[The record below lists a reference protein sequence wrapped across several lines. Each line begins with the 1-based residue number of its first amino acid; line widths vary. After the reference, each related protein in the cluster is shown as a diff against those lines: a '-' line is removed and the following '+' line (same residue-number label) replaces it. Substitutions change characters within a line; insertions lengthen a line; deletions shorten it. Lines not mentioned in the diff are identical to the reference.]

1 MLVVDTAALDQQCSG
16 YSPSEIYWIYNGLD
30 CCVTLEVFETTF
42 PQLDDVT
49 GPIYR
54 HDMEMAGPVIEMS
67 LEGLPVDLSRRR
79 EVKHHYSTVLS
90 QLEMKW
96 ARLCHEGLG
105 IPLARTKRKGRPP
118 VPISIS
124 SPKDVQFLFHDVLK
138 VPEKKKRRKTTGAM
152 SATTDRDTL
161 EGFRNYYFAEPFVNM
176 ILAQRDQMK
185 SIGFLNS
192 RLDPDNHLRCSFNIA
207 GTDTGRL
214 SSQFSDDGTGTNLQ
228 NITGKLKDIF
238 VAPPGWMFFDID
250 LEQGDSRGVGAIAWN
265 MFVESHGEEWA
276 GKYLDACES
285 GDLHTTV
292 CKMAWQDLAWGDD
305 PAGWKAVAEQIAYR
319 DLTYRDLSKKLGH
332 GCLTSDHEVLTP
344 TGWVSIT
351 ESPLQI
357 MQWSEQGSSFA
368 TVSNWIHKPYTGELQ
383 LFEGNSIS
391 ALMTHD
397 HRVPYKADQRTTGI
411 KERPASMG
419 PQAFMPLGSGW
430 LGGDEVVPA
439 RLIAAFM
446 ADGTQ
451 EANWMCFHFHKD
463 RKALRLM
470 NLCEQYGFEYKIN
483 GNKVR
488 VRGRLPKTAGAFQF
502 NWAKEC
508 LEDFVDEL
516 KYWDGHQGKTAVSIH
531 SSKRD
536 QLEWFQTFGRIVGI
550 GGIIQKPQLSG
561 YGTVMYKLQQ
571 NNRQYSNG
579 ASVGHCKK
587 IVERVPVHCPTVPT
601 GWFYV
606 RRNGKIFVTG
616 NSNYMGQPST
626 MAMHTKMP
634 VGIISDFQRYYFES
648 FPCITAWQ
656 EETIRQLQ
664 EKRELITPWG
674 RRRIFWNDP
683 AKQSTKNAAIAF
695 APQSTTGEFT
705 NRGLLNLW
713 HHRNQKNLPIRFLV
727 QVHDSVVGLVRQ
739 EAVADMMPLILKH
752 MRVPLML
759 ARDREFTIPHGAKV
773 GWNYGK
779 FDKAL
784 NPHGLLG
791 WKGEEL
797 RQPPKRQSTFADIMD
812 HR

>member
-1 MLVVDTAALDQQCSG
+1 MIIVDTAALDQQCSG
-16 YSPSEIYWIYNGLD
+16 YTPSEVYWIYNGLD

-42 PQLDDVT
+42 PQLDEVT

-54 HDMEMAGPVIEMS
+54 HDMEMVGPVIEMS

-105 IPLARTKRKGRPP
+105 IPLDRTKRKGRPP

-124 SPKDVQFLFHDVLK
+124 SPKDVQFLFHEILG
-138 VPEKKKRRKTTGAM
+138 VPEKKKRRKASGIV

-238 VAPPGWMFFDID
+238 VAPPGWMFVDVD

-292 CKMAWQDLAWGDD
+292 CKMAWTDLAWGND

-319 DLTYRDLSKKLGH
+319 DLSYRDLSKKLGH
-332 GCLTSDHEVLTP
+332 G
-344 TGWVSIT
+344 
-351 ESPLQI
+351 
-357 MQWSEQGSSFA
+357 
-368 TVSNWIHKPYTGELQ
+368 
-383 LFEGNSIS
+383 
-391 ALMTHD
+391 
-397 HRVPYKADQRTTGI
+397 
-411 KERPASMG
+411 
-419 PQAFMPLGSGW
+419 
-430 LGGDEVVPA
+430 
-439 RLIAAFM
+439 
-446 ADGTQ
+446 
-451 EANWMCFHFHKD
+451 
-463 RKALRLM
+463 
-470 NLCEQYGFEYKIN
+470 
-483 GNKVR
+483 
-488 VRGRLPKTAGAFQF
+488 
-502 NWAKEC
+502 
-508 LEDFVDEL
+508 
-516 KYWDGHQGKTAVSIH
+516 
-531 SSKRD
+531 
-536 QLEWFQTFGRIVGI
+536 
-550 GGIIQKPQLSG
+550 
-561 YGTVMYKLQQ
+561 
-571 NNRQYSNG
+571 
-579 ASVGHCKK
+579 
-587 IVERVPVHCPTVPT
+587 
-601 GWFYV
+601 
-606 RRNGKIFVTG
+606 
-616 NSNYMGQPST
+616 SNYMGQPQT

-634 VGIISDFQRYYFES
+634 VGIISDFQVSYFNS

-656 EETIRQLQ
+656 NEAIRQLT
-664 EKRELITPWG
+664 ERRELITPWG

-683 AKQSTKNAAIAF
+683 AKQATKNAAIAY

-727 QVHDSVVGLVRQ
+727 QVHDSVVMLVRQ
-739 EAVADMMPLILKH
+739 EAIGDMVPLILKH

-759 ARDREFTIPHGAKV
+759 ARDREFTIPHGIKV
-773 GWNYGK
+773 GWNYGR
-779 FDKAL
+779 FDKVG
-784 NPHGLLG
+784 NPYGLLG

-797 RQPPKRQSTFADIMD
+797 RQPPRRQSTFADIMD